1 MRIPRLG
8 LTSRLVG
15 WTRGAPARRP
25 GTRSIHLAAGLVL
38 LGYVTTHLL
47 NHALGLVSLAAMEA
61 GRVWFLAAW
70 RTPAG
75 AALLYGAFVTHPLLA
90 LWALYRRRH
99 LRMAAWDA
107 LRLVLGLAIPLLLV
121 EHVMGTRVAATWFGA
136 TDTYTRTVFAL
147 WVSRPSHGARQIL
160 LLVVA
165 WLHGAMGLHY
175 WLRFRRWYP
184 RAAPWLF
191 AVALLLPVLA
201 ILGFVTAGREVAAL
215 ARDPAWV
222 HAMQAATGP
231 RDPTAAAALDRS
243 RNLVLLV
250 FLGLLAAT
258 LGARLVRRGLAH
270 GRGAILLTYPGGR
283 TVTVRPGL
291 SVLEASR
298 LAGIPHASVCGGR
311 GRCSTCRVRVTVGLD
326 RLPAMSPAERQV
338 LRRVGAPDNVRL
350 ACQLR
355 PTHDVGVAP
364 LLPPDVKP
372 AQSLPHADAL
382 SGREQDVT
390 VLFADLRGFTRLAE
404 RKLPYDVVFLL
415 NRYFESVGESITRA
429 GGMPNQ
435 FTGDGVMALFGV
447 NTSPEEGSR
456 RALVAAGDIV
466 RALATLSRSLAEELP
481 APLRIGIGIHTGP
494 AVVGRMG
501 YGETVYLTAVGDT
514 VHVASR
520 LQELTKEYTCL
531 LVISE
536 QVAARAGV
544 DVSRYPRHEL
554 TVRNRTER
562 LAVRVI
568 DDDLAGV
575 IPGRGGDSSP
585 IAPLPLPRA

>member
-1 MRIPRLG
+1 
-8 LTSRLVG
+8 
-15 WTRGAPARRP
+15 
-25 GTRSIHLAAGLVL
+25 
-38 LGYVTTHLL
+38 
-47 NHALGLVSLAAMEA
+47 
-61 GRVWFLAAW
+61 
-70 RTPAG
+70 
-75 AALLYGAFVTHPLLA
+75 
-90 LWALYRRRH
+90 
-99 LRMAAWDA
+99 
-107 LRLVLGLAIPLLLV
+107 
-121 EHVMGTRVAATWFGA
+121 
-136 TDTYTRTVFAL
+136 
-147 WVSRPSHGARQIL
+147 
-160 LLVVA
+160 
-165 WLHGAMGLHY
+165 
-175 WLRFRRWYP
+175 
-184 RAAPWLF
+184 
-191 AVALLLPVLA
+191 
-201 ILGFVTAGREVAAL
+201 
-215 ARDPAWV
+215 
-222 HAMQAATGP
+222 
-231 RDPTAAAALDRS
+231 
-243 RNLVLLV
+243 
-250 FLGLLAAT
+250 
-258 LGARLVRRGLAH
+258 
-270 GRGAILLTYPGGR
+270 
-283 TVTVRPGL
+283 
-291 SVLEASR
+291 
-298 LAGIPHASVCGGR
+298 
-311 GRCSTCRVRVTVGLD
+311 
-326 RLPAMSPAERQV
+326 MSPAERQV

-466 RALATLSRSLAEELP
+466 RALATLSQSLAEELP

-520 LQELTKEYTCL
+520 LQELTKQYACL

-554 TVRNRTER
+554 TVRNRTEP

-575 IPGRGGDSSP
+575 IPGRGDPSP
-585 IAPLPLPRA
+585 IAPIPQPRA